1 MPTETERF
9 QRSIT
14 ACIENAKRLLEDA
27 EWSLN
32 QGSTGLAL
40 ALLAQEEAAKAFV
53 LTLVRDGVL
62 PWTQDVRRSL
72 YVHEGKHLVCVV
84 MEWLSAAGE
93 QRRIRGVKALTS
105 PDSPT
110 QLPADVAVAMNIF
123 RHEMIERVGSRAPA
137 HYDDWRGRARK
148 LADGKVDRKKQSALY
163 VHIGPDGSLASAP
176 STALD
181 GYNEEMIRAKALVEF
196 AGDADGQAILAFRP
210 EYELFT
216 ELFRAMFADLRPGA
230 RVAEERFESDIPGV
244 VFVRQTITVA
254 DVVQDDR

>member
-9 QRSIT
+9 QRSNT

-110 QLPADVAVAMNIF
+110 QLPRRQAQ
-123 RHEMIERVGSRAPA
+123 PA
-137 HYDDWRGRARK
+137 
-148 LADGKVDRKKQSALY
+148 
-163 VHIGPDGSLASAP
+163 
-176 STALD
+176 
-181 GYNEEMIRAKALVEF
+181 
-196 AGDADGQAILAFRP
+196 
-210 EYELFT
+210 
-216 ELFRAMFADLRPGA
+216 
-230 RVAEERFESDIPGV
+230 
-244 VFVRQTITVA
+244 
-254 DVVQDDR
+254 